1 MSGELGEDSPLI
13 PGYHSGAKVVRQY
26 LALEVAMMEPK
37 PPLHKNSG
45 LRNATKSLQHLPRL
59 RTDSVS
65 SNVELERT
73 LAVLGANENSK
84 EKWLTSDDAPAI
96 RHLFSALDANGDN
109 DVSVIEFMIGLRVV
123 MSHLGPNFEHSAP
136 MKLFTSL
143 NSENPNK
150 EKTGSLSVEHFVARV
165 LQIQDSI
172 MNKIVRAV
180 ALDASIP
187 VSVAEADEEDNMNQ
201 SPLRQRPP
209 SHLCDSDNQ
218 VKVQVKLKKTK
229 SIHDHIR
236 DTMQSFNSVQKMSVS
251 HHAKKEHGGEQVQQT
266 KFQQQQSNNIER
278 VQELERENADLKQKL
293 AREQLTCRDIQRKWD
308 KSKSEATKLKVEA
321 AAAAAAARQF
331 AEDSDHMTE
340 EDAPYDSVEAA
351 LADGKTQEEV
361 DAWLFL
367 HSKGSSKEKAEI
379 EEEGRRRTIEI
390 EEDAGQER
398 QAGEGGKRRALEMEE
413 ERRLMVLSDLVKKE
427 KGGGG
432 ITGHQEVE
440 RLRVRNTTLTLR
452 LKSTE
457 RDLRLM
463 MEFCAKKMGRHQ
475 LLEIAAK
482 LRRRSMRVPVGGIF
496 AERHKSV

>member
-1 MSGELGEDSPLI
+1 
-13 PGYHSGAKVVRQY
+13 
-26 LALEVAMMEPK
+26 MMEPK
-37 PPLHKNSG
+37 PPLRKNSG

-59 RTDSVS
+59 RIDSVS

-84 EKWLTSDDAPAI
+84 EKWLGSDDADAI
-96 RHLFSALDANGDN
+96 RHLFEALDANGDN

-136 MKLFTSL
+136 MELFTSL
-143 NSENPNK
+143 NSKNPNK
-150 EKTGSLSVEHFVARV
+150 EKTGSLSVEHFVGRV
-165 LQIQDSI
+165 LQIQDPI

-180 ALDASIP
+180 ALDANVP
-187 VSVAEADEEDNMNQ
+187 VSAAEAGEGDYMNQQ
-201 SPLRQRPP
+201 SPLRPPRPP
-209 SHLCDSDNQ
+209 SHLCNLDSDNQ
-218 VKVQVKLKKTK
+218 VHVKLKRTK

-236 DTMQSFNSVQKMSVS
+236 DTMQSFNSVQNMSVS
-251 HHAKKEHGGEQVQQT
+251 HHAEEVHGGEQVL
-266 KFQQQQSNNIER
+266 QQQQSNNTER

-308 KSKSEATKLKVEA
+308 KSKSEVTKLKEE
-321 AAAAAAARQF
+321 AAAARQF
-331 AEDSDHMTE
+331 AEDSDHMVE

-361 DAWLFL
+361 DAWLVL

-379 EEEGRRRTIEI
+379 EEEGRRRTVEI
-390 EEDAGQER
+390 EEDAGQKR
-398 QAGEGGKRRALEMEE
+398 QAARGGGKKRALEMEE
-413 ERRLMVLSDLVKKE
+413 ERRLMVLSGLVKKE

-432 ITGHQEVE
+432 ITGAEEVE
-440 RLRVRNTTLTLR
+440 RLRVRNTTITLR

-463 MEFCAKKMGRHQ
+463 MEFCAKKMGKHQ